1 MSAPIID
8 INKLTIVPGTGTGSF
23 THRIG
28 KGRFPGDKRVFYKKE
43 MTSPSV
49 AYSEVLAQ
57 EFFRL
62 IIPSQPETRIARSKA
77 NTYFILSD
85 AIDGYK
91 PLPIGSSLFTLGA
104 YKGLGLGQ
112 IMMAAVFLQ
121 EIDLKNGN
129 ICLNEDKQVLKI
141 DGDWCFG
148 GMRDPR
154 FNDYNK
160 DITPELISSLP
171 FPATYDAYNWLDISI
186 RRFAKAESKIVGQD
200 LSLSPYFRNEINEA
214 MLKLLVLPDDYL
226 RKFVDA
232 FIPASPRAD
241 IFINYFKDRR
251 EELKRAALQDNSFK
265 EYLKSPLA
273 KEYLSLHLLQMKSFV
288 ANGNY
293 PIIDVSEYESID
305 ETIFSIFDG
314 LCEDSALNSNP
325 LSAFEC
331 LEQLEIDFS
340 SRPIKKLML
349 AYRDLLLKKIDNYVE
364 LFSKSANNDHSDR
377 KIRLMR
383 LAAEKKN
390 LIHERSTQL
399 EKRFN
404 ALEQFGM
411 DYQIKCFTQK
421 QKAMSVKS
429 LSNANYA
436 EAAKEAHL
444 FCNCL
449 YQARNKFLSLDRS
462 FEQARNDFK
471 SDCLLAVNNA
481 RDVLDSHREWKGRI
495 KKFVIDILY
504 FLTLGLSPRLG
515 LFGKTDSGVKLDNL
529 EQVTIKTFN

>member
-8 INKLTIVPGTGTGSF
+8 VNKLTIVPGTGTGSF
-23 THRIG
+23 SHTIE
-28 KGRFPGDKRVFYKKE
+28 KGSLPGDKRVFYKKE
-43 MTSPSV
+43 MKSPSV

-85 AIDGYK
+85 AVDGYK
-91 PLPIGSSLFTLGA
+91 PLPIGSSLFTLRA

-129 ICLNEDKQVLKI
+129 ICLNEDTQVIKI

-148 GMRDPR
+148 GMRDRR
-154 FNDYNK
+154 FSDYNK
-160 DITPELISSLP
+160 DITPKLISSLP

-186 RRFAKAESKIVGQD
+186 RRFVKAESKIVSQD
-200 LSLSPYFRNEINEA
+200 LSLSPCFRNEINEA

-241 IFINYFKDRR
+241 IFINYFKERR
-251 EELKRAALQDNSFK
+251 EELKRAALQDKSFN

-273 KEYLSLHLLQMKSFV
+273 KTHLSLHLLQMKSFV

-293 PIIDVSEYESID
+293 PIIYVSEYESLD
-305 ETIFSIFDG
+305 ETVFSIFDG
-314 LCEDSALNSNP
+314 LCEDVALNYKP
-325 LSAFEC
+325 LSALEC

-340 SRPIKKLML
+340 SRPTKKLML
-349 AYRDLLLKKIDNYVE
+349 AYRDLLLKEIDNYIE
-364 LFSKSANNDHSDR
+364 LFSKSPINEHFDQKS
-377 KIRLMR
+377 RLTQ
-383 LAAEKKN
+383 LAAEKKS
-390 LIHERSTQL
+390 LVHERSTQL

-411 DYQIKCFTQK
+411 DDQIKCFAQK
-421 QKAMSVKS
+421 QKVMSIKS
-429 LSNANYA
+429 LSNINYA
-436 EAAKEAHL
+436 EAAREAHI
-444 FCNCL
+444 FCDRL
-449 YQARNKFLSLDRS
+449 YQARNKFLSLDKP

-504 FLTLGLSPRLG
+504 FLTLGLSSRLG